1 MASRVCQPRR
11 LISATLISEDSR
23 RTTRRTTRMNH
34 LDLKDNSSQGSPLHP
49 MASNRTIRIGILNN
63 PLSGGNR
70 KGLKKIREA
79 AAAAQPEVLQREVQT
94 PVDVSETLAD
104 FARQEVNILVVNGG
118 DGTVQAALTAIF
130 NHRFFDT
137 KPALAVLPSAGTTS
151 MIAGDVGLKGSR
163 MSALQGLFNWARTNN
178 DCATMIQRPVLKVQ
192 VPSLK
197 TPIYGMFFG
206 AAVIYQA
213 THFCL
218 QKVHTRGVRGEIG
231 AGVAL
236 ARFLWAVLLKDRN
249 VVPPAPITIG
259 LNQNVA
265 QKQKYLLV
273 LVTTLQRLFLGLRP
287 FWGSQP
293 KPLHYTAVDAQPRHF
308 LQALPSAMRGHQSRH
323 VTPTNGYV
331 SHNIDEAR
339 LTLDSGFNLDGELYN
354 PDSTLGPVVVGY
366 GGQASFLQL

>member
-1 MASRVCQPRR
+1 MTNGQNTADINGTDNANDKPVESRLRF
-11 LISATLISEDSR
+11 
-23 RTTRRTTRMNH
+23 
-34 LDLKDNSSQGSPLHP
+34 SP
-49 MASNRTIRIGILNN
+49 AIRAVRIGMLNN

-70 KGLKKIREA
+70 KGLQKIQKA
-79 AAAAQPEVLQREVQT
+79 AATVRPEVLQREVQT
-94 PVDVSETLAD
+94 PADVSETLAD
-104 FARQEVNILVVNGG
+104 FARQEVNIVVVNGG

-130 NHRFFDT
+130 HQRFFET

-151 MIAGDVGLKGSR
+151 MIAGDIGLKGSR
-163 MSALQGLFNWARTNN
+163 MSALQKLFSWARTNN
-178 DCATMIQRPVLKVQ
+178 DRATMIQRPVLKVQ

-236 ARFLWAVLLKDRN
+236 ARFLWAVLLKDRK
-249 VVPPAPITIG
+249 VVPPVPITIG
-259 LNQNVA
+259 LNQNVP

-273 LVTTLQRLFLGLRP
+273 LITTLQRLFLGLRP
-287 FWGSQP
+287 FWGSQI
-293 KPLHYTAVDAQPRHF
+293 KPLHYTAVDAHPRHF

-323 VTPTNGYV
+323 LTPMNGYV

-354 PDSTLGPVVVGY
+354 PDSKLGPVVVGY

>member
-1 MASRVCQPRR
+1 MTNGQNTADMNGTDNANDKSVESRLRF
-11 LISATLISEDSR
+11 
-23 RTTRRTTRMNH
+23 
-34 LDLKDNSSQGSPLHP
+34 SP
-49 MASNRTIRIGILNN
+49 AIRAVRIGMLNN

-70 KGLKKIREA
+70 KGLQKIQKA
-79 AAAAQPEVLQREVQT
+79 AATVRPEVLQREVQT
-94 PVDVSETLAD
+94 PTDVSETLAD

-130 NHRFFDT
+130 HHRFFET

-163 MSALQGLFNWARTNN
+163 LSALQRLFSWVHTNN
-178 DCATMIQRPVLKVQ
+178 DSASVIQRPVLKVQ

-206 AAVIYQA
+206 AAAIYQA

-231 AGVAL
+231 AGVAMV
-236 ARFLWAVLLKDRN
+236 RFLWAVVLKDRN
-249 VVPPAPITIG
+249 VVSSVPITIG
-259 LNQNVA
+259 LNQNA
-265 QKQKYLLV
+265 PQKQKYLLV
-273 LVTTLQRLFLGLRP
+273 LITTLQRLFLGLRP

-293 KPLHYTAVDAQPRHF
+293 KPLHYTAVEAHPRHF
-308 LQALPSAMRGHQSRH
+308 LQVLPSAMRGHQSRL
-323 VTPTNGYV
+323 VTATNGYV

>member
-1 MASRVCQPRR
+1 MV
-11 LISATLISEDSR
+11 
-23 RTTRRTTRMNH
+23 
-34 LDLKDNSSQGSPLHP
+34 
-49 MASNRTIRIGILNN
+49 SNPTIRIGILNN

-79 AAAAQPEVLQREVQT
+79 AAAARPEVLQREVQT
-94 PVDVSETLAD
+94 PSDVSETLAD
-104 FARQEVNILVVNGG
+104 FARREVNILVVNGG

-130 NHRFFDT
+130 HHCFFET

-151 MIAGDVGLKGSR
+151 MIAGDVGLKGPR
-163 MSALQGLFNWARTNN
+163 INALQKLFSWANTNS
-178 DCATMIQRPVLKVQ
+178 DSATVIQRPVLKVR

-197 TPIYGMFFG
+197 APIYGMFFG
-206 AAVIYQA
+206 SAAIYQA

-218 QKVHTRGVRGEIG
+218 QKIHTRGVRGEIG

-236 ARFLWAVLLKDRN
+236 ARFLWAVILKDRK
-249 VVPPAPITIG
+249 VVSSVPITIG
-259 LNQNVA
+259 LDQNEP
-265 QKQKYLLV
+265 QKQKYLVV
-273 LVTTLQRLFLGLRP
+273 LITTLQRLFLGLRP

-293 KPLHYTAVDAQPRHF
+293 KPLHYTAVDAHPRHF
-308 LQALPSAMRGHQSRH
+308 LKALSSAIRGHQGRH

-331 SHNIDEAR
+331 SHNIDEAQ

-354 PDSTLGPVVVGY
+354 PDSKLGPVVVGY

>member
-1 MASRVCQPRR
+1 MTNGQNTADINEKDNAIDKSVASRLRF
-11 LISATLISEDSR
+11 
-23 RTTRRTTRMNH
+23 
-34 LDLKDNSSQGSPLHP
+34 SP
-49 MASNRTIRIGILNN
+49 AIRAVRIGMLNN

-70 KGLKKIREA
+70 KGLQKIQKA
-79 AAAAQPEVLQREVQT
+79 AATVQPEVLQREVQT
-94 PVDVSETLAD
+94 PADVSEALAD
-104 FARQEVNILVVNGG
+104 FARREVNIVVVNGG

-130 NHRFFDT
+130 HHRFFET

-163 MSALQGLFNWARTNN
+163 MSALQMLFSWARTNN
-178 DCATMIQRPVLKVQ
+178 DNATLIKRPVLKVQ

-249 VVPPAPITIG
+249 VVPPVPITIG
-259 LNQNVA
+259 LNQNVP
-265 QKQKYLLV
+265 QNQNYLMV

-308 LQALPSAMRGHQSRH
+308 WLALPSAMRGHKSRH
-323 VTPTNGYV
+323 LTPANGYI
-331 SHNIDEAR
+331 SHNVDEAQ
-339 LTLDSGFNLDGELYN
+339 LTLDGGFNLDGELYN
-354 PDSTLGPVVVGY
+354 PDSKLGPVVVSC

>member
-1 MASRVCQPRR
+1 MTNSQNTAD
-11 LISATLISEDSR
+11 I
-23 RTTRRTTRMNH
+23 NG
-34 LDLKDNSSQGSPLHP
+34 KDNANDKSIESRLRFSP
-49 MASNRTIRIGILNN
+49 AIRAVRIGMLNN

-70 KGLKKIREA
+70 KGLQKIQEA
-79 AAAAQPEVLQREVQT
+79 AATARPEVLQREVQT
-94 PVDVSETLAD
+94 PADVSEALAD
-104 FARQEVNILVVNGG
+104 FARREVNIVVVNGG

-130 NHRFFDT
+130 HHRFFET

-163 MSALQGLFNWARTNN
+163 LSSLQKLFSRARTNN
-178 DCATMIQRPVLKVQ
+178 DSATIIQRPVLKVQ

-197 TPIYGMFFG
+197 APIYGMFFG
-206 AAVIYQA
+206 AATIYQA

-231 AGVAL
+231 AGVAMV
-236 ARFLWAVLLKDRN
+236 RFLWAAILKDRK
-249 VVPPAPITIG
+249 VVPPVPITIG
-259 LNQNVA
+259 LNQNEP

-273 LVTTLQRLFLGLRP
+273 LITTLQRLFLGLRP

-293 KPLHYTAVDAQPRHF
+293 KPLHYTAVDAHPRNF

-323 VTPTNGYV
+323 ITPTNGYV

-354 PDSTLGPVVVGY
+354 PGTTLGPVVVGY

>member
-1 MASRVCQPRR
+1 MAS
-11 LISATLISEDSR
+11 D
-23 RTTRRTTRMNH
+23 RT
-34 LDLKDNSSQGSPLHP
+34 S
-49 MASNRTIRIGILNN
+49 RIGILNN

-70 KGLKKIREA
+70 KGLKEIREA

-94 PVDVSETLAD
+94 PADVSETLAD
-104 FARQEVNILVVNGG
+104 FARQEVNIVVVNGG
-118 DGTVQAALTAIF
+118 DGTVQAALTSIF
-130 NHRFFDT
+130 NHRFFET

-151 MIAGDVGLKGSR
+151 MIAGDVGLKGPR
-163 MSALQGLFNWARTNN
+163 MGALQRLFSWARTNN
-178 DCATMIQRPVLKVQ
+178 NSFTMIQRPVLKVQ

-218 QKVHTRGVRGEIG
+218 QKVHTKGVRGEIG

-249 VVPPAPITIG
+249 VVPPVPITIG
-259 LNQNVA
+259 LNQNVP
-265 QKQKYLLV
+265 QKQKYLMV
-273 LVTTLQRLFLGLRP
+273 LITTLQRLFLGLRP

-293 KPLHYTAVDAQPRHF
+293 KPLHYTAVDAHPRHF
-308 LQALPSAMRGHQSRH
+308 WQALPPAMRGRQGRH
-323 VTPTNGYV
+323 VTPANGYI
-331 SHNIDEAR
+331 SHNIDEAQ
-339 LTLDSGFNLDGELYN
+339 LTLDGDFNLDGELFN
-354 PDSTLGPVVVGY
+354 PDSKLGPVVVGC

>member
-1 MASRVCQPRR
+1 M
-11 LISATLISEDSR
+11 E
-23 RTTRRTTRMNH
+23 
-34 LDLKDNSSQGSPLHP
+34 
-49 MASNRTIRIGILNN
+49 SNPNIRIGILNN

-70 KGLKKIREA
+70 SGLKKIREA

-94 PVDVSETLAD
+94 PSDVSETLAD
-104 FARQEVNILVVNGG
+104 FARREVNIVVVNGG

-130 NHRFFDT
+130 HDCFFET
-137 KPALAVLPSAGTTS
+137 KPPLAVLPSAGTTS

-163 MSALQGLFNWARTNN
+163 MSALQRLFNWARTN
-178 DCATMIQRPVLKVQ
+178 DDSATIIQRPVLKVQ
-192 VPSLK
+192 MPSLK

-206 AAVIYQA
+206 AAAIYQA

-236 ARFLWAVLLKDRN
+236 ARFLWAVFLKDRN
-249 VVPPAPITIG
+249 VVSSVPIAIS
-259 LNQNVA
+259 LNQNSP
-265 QKQKYLLV
+265 QKKEYLLV
-273 LVTTLQRLFLGLRP
+273 LITTLQRLFLGLRP

-293 KPLHYTAVDAQPRHF
+293 KPLHYTAVDAHPRHF
-308 LQALPSAMRGHQSRH
+308 LQALPSAMRGHQNRH
-323 VTPTNGYV
+323 TTPTNGYV
-331 SHNIDEAR
+331 SHNIDEAQ

-354 PDSTLGPVVVGY
+354 PDSKLGPVVVGY

>member
-1 MASRVCQPRR
+1 
-11 LISATLISEDSR
+11 
-23 RTTRRTTRMNH
+23 
-34 LDLKDNSSQGSPLHP
+34 
-49 MASNRTIRIGILNN
+49 
-63 PLSGGNR
+63 
-70 KGLKKIREA
+70 
-79 AAAAQPEVLQREVQT
+79 
-94 PVDVSETLAD
+94 
-104 FARQEVNILVVNGG
+104 
-118 DGTVQAALTAIF
+118 
-130 NHRFFDT
+130 
-137 KPALAVLPSAGTTS
+137 

-163 MSALQGLFNWARTNN
+163 LSALQRLFSWARTNN
-178 DCATMIQRPVLKVQ
+178 DGATMIQRPVLKVR

-218 QKVHTRGVRGEIG
+218 QKVHTKGVRGETG
-231 AGVAL
+231 AGIAL

-249 VVPPAPITIG
+249 VVPPVPITIG
-259 LNQNVA
+259 LNHIGLNQNVP
-265 QKQKYLLV
+265 QKQEYLLV

-293 KPLHYTAVDAQPRHF
+293 KPLHYTAVDAHPRHF

-323 VTPTNGYV
+323 VTPMNGYV

-339 LTLDSGFNLDGELYN
+339 LILDSGFNLDGELYH
-354 PDSTLGPVVVGY
+354 PDSKLGPVVVGY

>member
-1 MASRVCQPRR
+1 MNNGQHTAD
-11 LISATLISEDSR
+11 INGTDSATDKSVE
-23 RTTRRTTRMNH
+23 
-34 LDLKDNSSQGSPLHP
+34 SQLRFTP
-49 MASNRTIRIGILNN
+49 AIRAVRIGMLNN

-70 KGLKKIREA
+70 KGLQKIQKA
-79 AAAAQPEVLQREVQT
+79 ATIVRPEVLQREVQT
-94 PVDVSETLAD
+94 PLEVSQTLAD
-104 FARQEVNILVVNGG
+104 FARQEVNIVVVNGG

-130 NHRFFDT
+130 HQRFFET

-163 MSALQGLFNWARTNN
+163 MSALQKLFSWARTNN
-178 DCATMIQRPVLKVQ
+178 DRATMIQRPVLKVQ

-236 ARFLWAVLLKDRN
+236 VRFLWAVFLKDRS
-249 VVPPAPITIG
+249 VVPPVPITIG
-259 LNQNVA
+259 LNQDVA

-273 LVTTLQRLFLGLRP
+273 LITTLQRLFLGLRP

-293 KPLHYTAVDAQPRHF
+293 KPLHYTAVDAHPRHF

-323 VTPTNGYV
+323 ITPTNGYV
-331 SHNIDEAR
+331 SYNIDEAR
-339 LTLDSGFNLDGELYN
+339 LSLDSGFNLDGELYK
-354 PDSTLGPVVVGY
+354 PDSKLGPVVVGY
-366 GGQASFLQL
+366 GGQASFLHL